1 MKREV
6 SATRGYPSF
15 MDHLL
20 LRLTVKASP
29 VKTLTMYIPVNYHGY
44 PTTSGEEVRP

>member
-15 MDHLL
+15 IGYLL
-20 LRLTVKASP
+20 LRLMVKASS
-29 VKTLTMYIPVNYHGY
+29 VKTLAMYIPVNYCGY
-44 PTTSGEEVRP
+44 PTASGEEVRP